1 MGRGRGLVGR
11 WRRRLREK
19 GPGLLLLGAPFAGGA
34 FVVSLVAPLL
44 QPRESAVDPVLLRAM
59 LQPGPDAP
67 LRKTVPAAPPAPP
80 TLPQP
85 RLAPAADLA
94 VPAAGERPAPALE
107 IRVML
112 QRAQASLSLGGPG
125 DWQLHD
131 RQGQPWRRS
140 PGLVTVACS
149 DVGLSVDGTPAA
161 AELWARPADGTISLN
176 GQNYRGSVRLYCDA
190 DGLTAVNHLPLETYI
205 ASVVGA
211 EMPSHWPAEALR
223 AQAVAAR
230 SYAMA
235 HVARPADPH
244 WHLGAT
250 TRWQAYQG
258 LESESDASREAA
270 QSTAGLILSYKG
282 GIVESLYASDRALAL
297 EAHGHLGASMSQQ
310 GARLLAERGYRFS
323 QILATYYQGASLA
336 RLQPSA

>member
-1 MGRGRGLVGR
+1 MATL

-19 GPGLLLLGAPFAGGA
+19 GPGWLLLGAPFAGGA

-44 QPRESAVDPVLLRAM
+44 QPRETSIDPALLKAM
-59 LQPGPDAP
+59 LETGPAAP
-67 LRKTVPAAPPAPP
+67 LRKTAPVSPPAPP
-80 TLPQP
+80 TLP
-85 RLAPAADLA
+85 RLRPAPVADLE
-94 VPAAGERPAPALE
+94 VPAAAGQPTPTLE

-112 QRAQASLSLGGPG
+112 QRAQANVSVGASG
-125 DWQLHD
+125 DWQLQD
-131 RQGQPWRRS
+131 RQGAPWRRS
-140 PGLVTVACS
+140 PGVVSMTCG
-149 DVGLSVDGTPAA
+149 DGGLSVDGTPAG
-161 AELWARPADGTISLN
+161 AELWAQPLGSVITVQ
-176 GQNYRGSVRLYCDA
+176 GQRYRGSVRLFCDA
-190 DGLTAVNHLPLETYI
+190 DGVTAVNHLPLESYI
-205 ASVVGA
+205 GSVVGA
-211 EMPSHWPAEALR
+211 EMPSYWPAEALR

-235 HVARPADPH
+235 HLARPADPH

-258 LESESDASREAA
+258 LDSESSASTEAA
-270 QSTAGLILSYKG
+270 RSTAGLILSYKG

-310 GARLLAERGYRFS
+310 GARMLAERGYRFS